1 MYQLK
6 GEYDC
11 KADAKGRL
19 RLPSS
24 LIKQLDE
31 SGSLN
36 FTINRGF
43 EQHLMLYP
51 SDVWDKKTKEIN
63 KLNLYN
69 SKERAVVRYF
79 YRGASELTVDSAD
92 RILLPKSLMDYAG
105 ITKEVV
111 LFAYNE
117 QIEVWSKEKYEE
129 MLGEEPKEF
138 GEITENIF
146 GGNQSDS
153 EQDGIS

>member
-1 MYQLK
+1 MYNLN

-24 LIKQLDE
+24 LIKQLGEKDKVH
-31 SGSLN
+31 

-79 YRGASELTVDSAD
+79 YRGASDLSIDSAD
-92 RILLPKSLMDYAG
+92 RILLPKTLMEYAG
-105 ITKEVV
+105 IEKEIV

-117 QIEVWSKEKYEE
+117 VIEVWAKSKYEE
-129 MLGEEPKEF
+129 MLSLEPKEF
-138 GEITENIF
+138 GDITENIF
-146 GGNQSDS
+146 GNNREDQ
-153 EQDGIS
+153 EKDGIS

>member
-1 MYQLK
+1 MYHLK
-6 GEYDC
+6 GEYEC

-31 SGSLN
+31 AGTLN

-79 YRGASELTVDSAD
+79 YRGATELTLDSAD
-92 RILLPKSLMDYAG
+92 RILLPKSLMEYAG
-105 ITKEVV
+105 IDKEVV
-111 LFAYNE
+111 VFAYNE
-117 QIEVWSKEKYEE
+117 VIEVWSKEKYEQ
-129 MLGEEPKEF
+129 MLDQEPKEF

-146 GGNQSDS
+146 NSNQSDQS
-153 EQDGIS
+153 QDGLS